1 MLCLTVDLDASP
13 PVDLPLTHFMW
24 DDCIAAF
31 QVKYALLIHMWQMCA
46 FPERRVTA
54 VGVRWFVF
62 GSTGVLYTLCSCRMS
77 YTTARAA
84 LIMFSRSSVGGAA
97 VPSSKS
103 LNVLTLP
110 RLQMQECRQY
120 VKFDLYISWL
130 VSSASI
136 NYLTKII
143 SWWCIFKGQLTIK
156 VYY

>member
-1 MLCLTVDLDASP
+1 MSQSRHGRCTCLLKILQVYLYEYYVMIVFWSTNVLCLTVDLDASP

-62 GSTGVLYTLCSCRMS
+62 GSTGVLYTLCSCRMP
-77 YTTARAA
+77 YTTPRAA
-84 LIMFSRSSVGGAA
+84 LITFSRSSVGGAA

-120 VKFDLYISWL
+120 V
-130 VSSASI
+130 
-136 NYLTKII
+136 
-143 SWWCIFKGQLTIK
+143 
-156 VYY
+156 